1 MMTPAGEPITA
12 RKEGVMGVE
21 RDVFKKMR
29 NELLSDGCLL
39 DFVQR

>member
-21 RDVFKKMR
+21 RDVSAM
-29 NELLSDGCLL
+29 DVCLIL
-39 DFVQR
+39 CSVDTF